1 MLPAV
6 VSYSSPEAT
15 GPQPDTAGSPYAA
28 PGPPPPS
35 PPPPPPARESRL
47 RTAIRHPERSGALLA
62 LLIGF
67 ASVFSAVL
75 AWRAALAS
83 IDASRYESIAVQEA
97 ARRNQLE
104 RLAEGTVDQDER
116 FVLVFQ
122 EHALAAREL
131 QAHADEL
138 RATDPD
144 QADILDLE
152 AQAQL
157 ALARA
162 TQPYFL
168 GAGGIFL
175 GDDGTVGY
183 DRQFVL
189 TNLREG
195 DVELR
200 ELSIERTVANADRA
214 DARSLGLIG
223 VAAIVIS
230 ALFFLTVAQVSRS
243 RTRVHQAFFV
253 AGGLLVVVGGLGW
266 VIVELFA

>member
-6 VSYSSPEAT
+6 VSNASP
-15 GPQPDTAGSPYAA
+15 GIPA
-28 PGPPPPS
+28 PS
-35 PPPPPPARESRL
+35 DSLAPPPAPPRPESRL

-75 AWRAALAS
+75 AWRASLAS
-83 IDASRYESIAVQEA
+83 IDASRYESLAVQEA

-104 RLAEGTVDQDER
+104 RLAEGTVAQDER
-116 FVLVFQ
+116 FLIIFQ

-131 QAHADEL
+131 QAQADEL
-138 RATDPD
+138 RPTNPT

-168 GAGGIFL
+168 GAGGIAL
-175 GDDGTVGY
+175 GDDGTVAY
-183 DRQFVL
+183 DREFVL
-189 TNLREG
+189 TNLKEG

-200 ELSIERTVANADRA
+200 ELSTERNSANAARA
-214 DARSLGLIG
+214 DARALNLIA

-243 RTRVHQAFFV
+243 RPRVQRAFFA
-253 AGGLLVVVGGLGW
+253 AGGLLVAVGGLGW